1 MFQLIKLE
9 WKKNKIGKYICN
21 AVILDAVLC
30 LFVFAFAFL
39 GIANDPE
46 TGVPDAAFE
55 TGMLS
60 SAIEMLTNMCF
71 LVFTGVMLASFVV
84 GAYKN
89 KTMNIMFSYPIKRQ
103 KILAAQMLAVWIFD
117 FAALAAAKLLVYG
130 CVRLGACFM
139 EPAFPVDFDMMS
151 AGFYVKVLVKSLVI
165 VTMGFA
171 ALFVGMRMR
180 SSKAV
185 IVSSFLLIFLT
196 QANVGDVTLRD
207 NVVFL
212 VVLMGVSAGFAF
224 LSVLGVEKK
233 DLG

>member
-71 LVFTGVMLASFVV
+71 
-84 GAYKN
+84 
-89 KTMNIMFSYPIKRQ
+89 
-103 KILAAQMLAVWIFD
+103 W
-117 FAALAAAKLLVYG
+117 
-130 CVRLGACFM
+130 
-139 EPAFPVDFDMMS
+139 
-151 AGFYVKVLVKSLVI
+151 SLQ
-165 VTMGFA
+165 G
-171 ALFVGMRMR
+171 
-180 SSKAV
+180 
-185 IVSSFLLIFLT
+185 
-196 QANVGDVTLRD
+196 
-207 NVVFL
+207 
-212 VVLMGVSAGFAF
+212 
-224 LSVLGVEKK
+224 
-233 DLG
+233 